1 MAILCHCEGVNDR
14 EIDAAV
20 VAGARCIDTVAEA
33 CGAGRGCGTC
43 HVWINQILERHG
55 VATHHSE
62 MGSVSA
68 A

>member
-14 EIDAAV
+14 DIDAAV
-20 VAGARCIDTVAEA
+20 AAGARCVGSIAEA

-43 HVWINQILERHG
+43 HVWLHQILERHG
-55 VATHHSE
+55 VAAAHNE
-62 MGSVSA
+62 MGSASA

>member
-20 VAGARCIDTVAEA
+20 AAGARCVDAVTEA

-43 HVWINQILERHG
+43 HLWIHQILERHG
-55 VATHHSE
+55 VVVTRSDAE
-62 MGSVSA
+62 SVTA

>member
-20 VAGARCIDTVAEA
+20 AAGARCVGSIAEA

-43 HVWINQILERHG
+43 HVWIHQILERHG
-55 VATHHSE
+55 VTTGHAE
-62 MGSVSA
+62 LGQVSA